1 MSTDAKRPASSAAAA
16 AAPVDADD
24 ARATCCCCIDLRT
37 GVYILLLLE
46 IALTLWSVISN
57 ALSVATLMQYG
68 LRPGNS
74 ETANYVFSFVVNG
87 IGFGM
92 ACMALHAVYKDDA
105 RQFKIFYT
113 WELIALVLMVLNV
126 VVVVAL
132 FATLLA
138 GIGLDMG
145 LYSGVLVA
153 LILVPC
159 LLILLRVY
167 IVIVFRRMLRKLER
181 VAHSNA
187 A

>member
-1 MSTDAKRPASSAAAA
+1 MSTDVKRPASSAAN
-16 AAPVDADD
+16 APASDADD
-24 ARATCCCCIDLRT
+24 ARATCCCCIELRT

-57 ALSVATLMQYG
+57 ALSAATLVQYG

-74 ETANYVFSFVVNG
+74 DTANYVFSFVVNG

-92 ACMALHAVYKDDA
+92 ACMAVHAIYKDDA
-105 RQFKIFYT
+105 RRFKIFYS
-113 WELIALVLMVLNV
+113 WELIALTLMVVNV
-126 VVVVAL
+126 IVVVAL

-138 GIGLDMG
+138 GLDMG

-181 VAHSNA
+181 VAHSSA